1 MKKAK
6 TSQTGWYSSEE
17 TWKGTN
23 NWNEMHHIA
32 YMRDQ
37 KFSSQIWTKLK
48 YSDHIFLSKASSGH
62 YVIRKSEQGKLC
74 GLRFFTFFF
83 LSSNLNFVTFPFF
96 QQKFLSGRDS
106 TRCPAAKGPG
116 WRTTLRKKR
125 FSSIPHYIPVN
136 PDNDYDLPTKLLCHP
151 LNHLFAV
158 SFGDA
163 WL

>member
-37 KFSSQIWTKLK
+37 KFSSQIWTELK
-48 YSDHIFLSKASSGH
+48 YSDHTFLSKASSGH

-83 LSSNLNFVTFPFF
+83 QFFLSFFQFKLCHFPFF
-96 QQKFLSGRDS
+96 PAKVLIRSGLNPLSS
-106 TRCPAAKGPG
+106 CKGSG
-116 WRTTLRKKR
+116 LKDDVEEKKILINSPLHTSQSR
-125 FSSIPHYIPVN
+125 QWLWSAYQITVS
-136 PDNDYDLPTKLLCHP
+136 PT
-151 LNHLFAV
+151 
-158 SFGDA
+158 
-163 WL
+163 